1 MRPIKFRGKTFD
13 DKLVYGDLIHVDE
26 NIFIDITPVKPES
39 VAQLVGYD
47 DDGNEVYEGDLLE
60 GLTGTVSAVL
70 DVEICGDR
78 YSIGEKFF
86 GYNLKE

>member
-13 DKLVYGDLIHVDE
+13 DEIETLETIEVEPD
-26 NIFIDITPVKPES
+26 S

-47 DDGNEVYEGDLLE
+47 EDGNEVYEGDLLE